1 MSKKKQLSFWSDPFG
16 VKRRR
21 AHNERILRA
30 DESLKMREKRVYE
43 ATRFHKE
50 QVRSEAPNQR
60 NHWQAEPLRDQA
72 RHLYEN
78 DPIARRCVD
87 SIVSNMV
94 GMGILPMAQ
103 SKDRDERNTLQS
115 FIDEWGGSSVCDYDG
130 IHSLPGLQ
138 SIVVK
143 ALVRDGAVFIL
154 KNYHRKKLR
163 LQVLEADYLDVF
175 QNRETDKGGY
185 VENGIE
191 FDREGR
197 VVAYHIY
204 EHHPDDTG
212 RPGMKVQIDDPRA
225 ISTGYM
231 GRGGEVMRIR
241 ASNICHVRRI
251 DRPNQQDGVSW
262 LAPALEKIWDLHEYE
277 QAKLIQQKIQCS
289 FTGFITNNYEL
300 NEDERE
306 DLLGVSE
313 STDGTN
319 RSVQPGTIEEL
330 PLGKTVVFPPQA
342 STPNE
347 QFVERSLR
355 SIAGALGVSY
365 EIFNDYSRV
374 NFSSG
379 RMGFI
384 EMDRQIKHHTQNIII
399 PQFLQKV
406 GKWITDHLKY
416 HDILKWDSEASIK
429 WVIPPREMID
439 PNTESNTMLRLLAA
453 GLISYQEAHMR
464 LGKNFEKNLDE
475 IVAGL
480 DAYNERGIPTMRVQ
494 QGLTNVIPSEIQEAE
509 EVDEAKVDEEAEKVD
524 SEISVDGN
532 EDEN

>member
-1 MSKKKQLSFWSDPFG
+1 MPKKPKYNILNDPLG
-16 VKRRR
+16 IKRRR
-21 AHNERILRA
+21 AYKAKVDRI

-43 ATRFHKE
+43 ATQIHKE
-50 QVRSEAPNQR
+50 QVRSESPNQR
-60 NHWQAEPLRDQA
+60 NHWQAKPLRDQA
-72 RHLYEN
+72 RHLYQN

-87 SIVSNMV
+87 SVVSNMV

-103 SKDRDERNTLQS
+103 SKEHDERKKVQEFLDKWTHSN
-115 FIDEWGGSSVCDYDG
+115 ICDYDG

-138 SIVVK
+138 AIVVK
-143 ALVRDGAVFIL
+143 ALVRDGSVFVH
-154 KNYHRKKLR
+154 KTYQRKKLK

-175 QNRETDKGGY
+175 QNRETERGGY
-185 VENGIE
+185 IENGIE
-191 FDREGR
+191 FDSHGR
-197 VVAYHIY
+197 VIAYHIY
-204 EHHPDDTG
+204 EHHPDDSG
-212 RPGMKVQIDDPRA
+212 RPGLKVEIDDPRA

-231 GRGGEVMRIR
+231 GRGGEVQRIR
-241 ASNICHVRRI
+241 AANICHIRRV

-289 FTGFITNNYEL
+289 FTGFVTSSYDL
-300 NEDERE
+300 SEDERE
-306 DLLGVSE
+306 DLIGESE
-313 STDGTN
+313 NNEGTA

-330 PLGKTVVFPPQA
+330 PIGKTVVFPPQA
-342 STPNE
+342 ATPNE
-347 QFVERSLR
+347 LFVERTLR
-355 SIAGALGVSY
+355 SIAGAIGVSY
-365 EIFNDYSRV
+365 EIFNDYSQV

-399 PQFLQKV
+399 PQFLEKIGV
-406 GKWITDHLKY
+406 WIIDHLKY
-416 HDILKWDSEASIK
+416 HDVLTWESEASIK

-439 PNTESNTMLRLLAA
+439 PNVESNTMLRLLAA

-480 DAYNERGIPTMRVQ
+480 DAYNERGLPTMRVQ
-494 QGLTNVIPSEIQEAE
+494 QGLTNVIPSEIQESEEPDEAKVAEEAE
-509 EVDEAKVDEEAEKVD
+509 EVDPEL
-524 SEISVDGN
+524 SVD
-532 EDEN
+532 DESS